1 MERCNS
7 STLLGNCI
15 KAVLPCIICKYLL
28 RQNTSKDTYEMYTY
42 FFLHVTKQILN
53 CITQVFN
60 KLFLMHF
67 FLSFMRHL
75 KPLDSSF
82 HSILKPFCCL

>member
-15 KAVLPCIICKYLL
+15 EAVLPCIICKYLL

-42 FFLHVTKQILN
+42 FFLHVTKE
-53 CITQVFN
+53 ITA
-60 KLFLMHF
+60 
-67 FLSFMRHL
+67 
-75 KPLDSSF
+75 
-82 HSILKPFCCL
+82 

>member
-42 FFLHVTKQILN
+42 FFLHVTKEIFN
-53 CITQVFN
+53 CITQVCN
-60 KLFLMHF
+60 RLFLMHF
-67 FLSFMRHL
+67 FPFMIHL
-75 KPLDSSF
+75 K
-82 HSILKPFCCL
+82 H

>member
-1 MERCNS
+1 MERYNS

-42 FFLHVTKQILN
+42 FFLHVTKEIFN
-53 CITQVFN
+53 CITHVCSKHFN
-60 KLFLMHF
+60 AF
-67 FLSFMRHL
+67 FSFFHETL
-75 KPLDSSF
+75 ETLDSSF

>member
-1 MERCNS
+1 MERYNS

-42 FFLHVTKQILN
+42 FFLHVTKELFN
-53 CITQVFN
+53 YITHVEFCMHYTLGHIY
-60 KLFLMHF
+60 KLSNYINLCV
-67 FLSFMRHL
+67 LQHL
-75 KPLDSSF
+75 
-82 HSILKPFCCL
+82 

>member
-28 RQNTSKDTYEMYTY
+28 RQNASKDTYEMYTY

-53 CITQVFN
+53 CITQVFK

-67 FLSFMRHL
+67 FSF
-75 KPLDSSF
+75 F
-82 HSILKPFCCL
+82 HETLETIR

>member
-1 MERCNS
+1 MMERCNS

-42 FFLHVTKQILN
+42 FFLARYKANSQLHNTGVQ
-53 CITQVFN
+53 Q
-60 KLFLMHF
+60 LFLMHLF
-67 FLSFMRHL
+67 SFSHETLETIR
-75 KPLDSSF
+75 
-82 HSILKPFCCL
+82 

>member
-42 FFLHVTKQILN
+42 FFLYSTN
-53 CITQVFN
+53 F
-60 KLFLMHF
+60 FLMHF
-67 FLSFMRHL
+67 FLSRDIETT
-75 KPLDSSF
+75 DSSF
-82 HSILKPFCCL
+82 HSILNPSLVYKTNTGHTGPLD